1 MTSIWET
8 TCKCG
13 KKTRVEL
20 QGQSGKRVLK
30 IGCEDQWVELP
41 AEGLKAALAKAEG
54 G

>member
-20 QGQSGKRVLK
+20 QGQYGKRFLK
-30 IGCEDQWVELP
+30 IGCADHWVELP